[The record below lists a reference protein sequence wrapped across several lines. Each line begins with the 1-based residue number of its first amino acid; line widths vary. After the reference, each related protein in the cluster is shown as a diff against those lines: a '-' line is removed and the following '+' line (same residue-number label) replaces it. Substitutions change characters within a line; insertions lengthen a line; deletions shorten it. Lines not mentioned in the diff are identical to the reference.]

1 LVSAEFSCYISKT
14 TNKHWNP
21 NPTGIVHEGT
31 EEEKKKK
38 KRKKKK
44 RLESVAMHEAFDK
57 HFKVQTTPQWSDGL
71 AASTLLKL

>member
-1 LVSAEFSCYISKT
+1 MKEQK
-14 TNKHWNP
+14 K
-21 NPTGIVHEGT
+21 
-31 EEEKKKK
+31 EE
-38 KRKKKK
+38 KKKK

>member
-31 EEEKKKK
+31 EEG
-38 KRKKKK
+38 KKKK